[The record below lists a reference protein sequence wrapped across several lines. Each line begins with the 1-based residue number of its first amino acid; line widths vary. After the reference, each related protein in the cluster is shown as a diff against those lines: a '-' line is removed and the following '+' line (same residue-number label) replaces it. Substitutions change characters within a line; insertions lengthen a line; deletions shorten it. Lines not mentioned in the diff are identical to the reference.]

1 MFLKHKLYYWEC
13 RQKKQSIKFNLPT
26 DFIHQKKKWNLQHNK
41 AFDLIQILHG
51 NYLRNFI
58 RHSAGHSNYWRD
70 AAEHKQR
77 ACTTVQLLLLV
88 PLGQAWS
95 LSQPSNNECIT
106 PQFLGIL
113 FYTTLITTST
123 IQFFWLSIY
132 IPLNGRQFL
141 IRNPQTG
148 YYKDNPTTCVHPLLS
163 LHFFCH
169 LALTF
174 KQKSTAKKNTYLNT
188 YLNRRK
194 LLMATLFF
202 FFEDA
207 SVFAFSSCPGIFL
220 HTKKSSNAFSGL
232 PGAQHSKP
240 QRAGVPCPPL
250 HSPLHAL
257 PLKHYFNV
265 EVKLSW

>member
-58 RHSAGHSNYWRD
+58 RHSTGHSNYWRD

-163 LHFFCH
+163 LHFFYH

-202 FFEDA
+202 FLRMHQFLLFHHVQGFFYIQKSPQMPFQA
-207 SVFAFSSCPGIFL
+207 S
-220 HTKKSSNAFSGL
+220 
-232 PGAQHSKP
+232 QEHSTQSHKG
-240 QRAGVPCPPL
+240 QVY
-250 HSPLHAL
+250 HAHRCTAHCML
-257 PLKHYFNV
+257 FHWNIILT
-265 EVKLSW
+265 

>member
-58 RHSAGHSNYWRD
+58 RHSTGHSNYWRD

-163 LHFFCH
+163 LHFFYH

-188 YLNRRK
+188 YLNRG
-194 LLMATLFF
+194 
-202 FFEDA
+202 
-207 SVFAFSSCPGIFL
+207 SC
-220 HTKKSSNAFSGL
+220 
-232 PGAQHSKP
+232 
-240 QRAGVPCPPL
+240 
-250 HSPLHAL
+250 
-257 PLKHYFNV
+257 
-265 EVKLSW
+265 